1 MTETEKLTEID
12 PRVRLAEYFERGNKP
27 VENWGIGTEHE
38 KFLYRA
44 SDLKRLDYFSIP
56 GISTI
61 LDHMQSNGWMPVTE
75 NGNMIGVQKDGA
87 SISLEPGGQFEL
99 SGRNFRT
106 VHETF
111 AETEKHFEELKKIC
125 RKFGV
130 FSLAIGLD
138 PLWELGQMP
147 WMPKERYA
155 FMRSYMPMRGTLG
168 LDMMTRTATIQV
180 NLDYGS
186 ERDMIKKMR
195 VAQALQSTVT
205 AIFANSPF
213 SGGKPNGYLSYRAH
227 VWDDT
232 DPDRCGFL
240 PFIFDDDF
248 GFERYTDYL
257 LDVPMYFII
266 RDGKYLPA
274 GHMTFRQFMSGKHE
288 LKPVMQDWETHVSTV
303 FPDVRLKQFLEMR
316 GADGSCIHH
325 IASLAALWVGLLY
338 DNDSLDETYSLIR
351 GWDTPSMQELR
362 ARVPREGLKAA
373 GGNIRAGAVARQIT
387 RIASDGLTRRSKM
400 LGIADEGRY
409 LEPVREIAET
419 GITQAEHLLRN
430 YYERW
435 DKDVTKLVKSWPKL
449 RCDCECTES

>member
-1 MTETEKLTEID
+1 MTEAEKLAEIH
-12 PRVRLAEYFERGNKP
+12 PRVQLAEYFEKGNKP
-27 VENWGIGTEHE
+27 ADRWGIGTEHE

-44 SDLKRLDYFSIP
+44 SDLKRLDYFSVP
-56 GISTI
+56 GIGAI
-61 LDHMQSNGWMPVTE
+61 LVHMQKEGWKPVTE
-75 NGNMIGVQKDGA
+75 NGNIIALQKDGA

-111 AETEKHFEELKKIC
+111 TETERHFEEVKKIC

-130 FSLAIGLD
+130 FSLAIGFD
-138 PLWELGQMP
+138 PLWELDNMP

-155 FMRSYMPMRGTLG
+155 FMRAYMPLRGSLG

-186 ERDMIKKMR
+186 EHDMVRKMR

-240 PFIFDDDF
+240 PFIFDEGF
-248 GFERYTDYL
+248 GFERYADYL
-257 LDVPMYFII
+257 MDIPMYFIV
-266 RDGKYLPA
+266 RDGNYSPA
-274 GHMTFRQFMSGKHE
+274 RHMTFREFMSGKHE

-303 FPDVRLKQFLEMR
+303 FPDVRLKQFIEMR
-316 GADGSCIHH
+316 GADGSCVHH

-338 DNDSLDETYSLIR
+338 DNDSLDESCSLIR
-351 GWDTPSMQELR
+351 DWDITSMLELR
-362 ARVPREGLKAA
+362 ARVPREGLKAE
-373 GGNIRAGAVARQIT
+373 GGNIRAGEVARQII
-387 RIASDGLTRRSKM
+387 RIASEGLGRRAKL
-400 LGIADEGRY
+400 LGIENEARY
-409 LEPVREIAET
+409 LEPVREIAES
-419 GITQAEHLLRN
+419 GITQAEHLLHD
-430 YYERW
+430 YYREW
-435 DKDVTKLVKSWPKL
+435 NEDVTKLIRSWPKL
-449 RCDCECTES
+449 HCDGPCR